1 MADSA
6 QLEGK
11 VAIVTGAARGLGA
24 VIARVLAEHGAF
36 TVLGDVLEEEGR
48 AVASALRGRARFERL
63 DVSSEDDWQRVV
75 ARILDEQQRVDVL
88 VNNAAILHLGPVES
102 TTPEVFRRLH
112 EVNTLGPFLGL
123 RAVAPPMRE
132 QGGGSVINISSI
144 DALSPLNG
152 LSAYAASKWGLR
164 GMTKSVALEL
174 GSAGIR
180 VNCVCPADGGDDMAA
195 PWADALDA
203 MSDQVAGYVGNRGT
217 PGPAPLD
224 VIAQAVVF
232 LASDASTHCNGID
245 LPVDGGA
252 SIGHV
257 MPGLNRF

>member
-24 VIARVLAEHGAF
+24 VIARVLVEHGAF

-164 GMTKSVALEL
+164 G
-174 GSAGIR
+174 
-180 VNCVCPADGGDDMAA
+180 NGGDDMAA